1 MKLGELVKKYNLE
14 TTGQTQLELKVVKE
28 TLFDEKL
35 RILVD
40 TYETFQKER
49 VRAGNR
55 ILMIAKGRDNADEI
69 RGEFLTLL
77 CEMEDI
83 ERKIAKDIE
92 AHLKNNP
99 VYADFLKHIKGVGPL
114 LSARLMALPLR
125 LGEHLSSWN
134 AYFGLTPY
142 YWKAVCENGHKI
154 LYSKEVGTC
163 RVCGGAIVKLEKVEG
178 APRRVAGYQTF
189 WNPYARKTA
198 FLMGKQFIKL
208 GTRGYYGRVY
218 RNAKQRY
225 SAKYPNE
232 KPFLIDAR
240 AVRSA
245 VKLFIAHFHQAVH
258 DIYGIPVSKPY
269 AFEYLAHEDFI
280 SWREVVRIEKAY
292 ME

>member
-1 MKLGELVKKYNLE
+1 MKLGELVKRS
-14 TTGQTQLELKVVKE
+14 QLEPKVVKE

-49 VRAGNR
+49 IRANNR

-77 CEMEDI
+77 CEMGNI

-198 FLMGKQFIKL
+198 FLIGKQFIKL

-225 SAKYPNE
+225 SAKCPNE